1 MVEPQTAPAPG
12 GFRVT
17 PQLIVGLLIIFVGV
31 VFTLDELGFSPALNY
46 LRYWPTA
53 IIVIGVVK
61 MLQAREGAL
70 LLTCRKFL
78 TGLLHDL

>member
-12 GFRVT
+12 GFKVT

-46 LRYWPTA
+46 LR
-53 IIVIGVVK
+53 
-61 MLQAREGAL
+61 
-70 LLTCRKFL
+70 
-78 TGLLHDL
+78 